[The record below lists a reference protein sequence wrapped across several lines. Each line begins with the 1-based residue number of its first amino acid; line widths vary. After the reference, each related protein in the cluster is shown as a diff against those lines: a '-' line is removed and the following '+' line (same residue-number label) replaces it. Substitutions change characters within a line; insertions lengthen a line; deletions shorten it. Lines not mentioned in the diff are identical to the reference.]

1 MLPRQLQRVP
11 GWTEQLWGAPSDGRQ
26 RRTGAVA
33 KWPLFRRGPAWT
45 RRVVLSVCRGGPS
58 LAGLPRLGLT
68 IDLIPGDPEPWH
80 AIPIHVAFPRQKLF
94 ERERVKTADLIERQ
108 PASAHRLDHGRLAP
122 HRPPFPYRWQ
132 LGHLLECITRAI
144 LARGRIACDLRFHL
158 GFPRFRGNLSRLTL
172 QID

>member
-58 LAGLPRLGLT
+58 LAGLPRFSLT
-68 IDLIPGDPEPWH
+68 IDWISGRAQTGNTIPV
-80 AIPIHVAFPRQKLF
+80 HVAFPRQKLF
-94 ERERVKTADLIERQ
+94 ERERVKSADLIARQ
-108 PASAHRLDHGRLAP
+108 PASAH
-122 HRPPFPYRWQ
+122 
-132 LGHLLECITRAI
+132 
-144 LARGRIACDLRFHL
+144 
-158 GFPRFRGNLSRLTL
+158 
-172 QID
+172 

>member
-58 LAGLPRLGLT
+58 LAGLPRLGLA
-68 IDLIPGDPEPWH
+68 IDLTPGGAQTGH
-80 AIPIHVAFPRQKLF
+80 AIPVNVALPRQELLD
-94 ERERVKTADLIERQ
+94 RELVGLADRIERH
-108 PASAHRLDHGRLAP
+108 PAAADGLDNR
-122 HRPPFPYRWQ
+122 
-132 LGHLLECITRAI
+132 
-144 LARGRIACDLRFHL
+144 
-158 GFPRFRGNLSRLTL
+158 RLTSDGPPPVRWCRL
-172 QID
+172 G